1 MLGRGQA
8 GICSCRPR
16 CLWLGPDV
24 SQNNANV
31 TRDHLAVLTEAVAG
45 DIVVGAGSA
54 TWLLEG
60 RVAAVSRLWI
70 KG

>member
-1 MLGRGQA
+1 M
-8 GICSCRPR
+8 
-16 CLWLGPDV
+16 
-24 SQNNANV
+24 
-31 TRDHLAVLTEAVAG
+31 THDHLAVLAEAVAG

-60 RVAAVSRLWI
+60 RVAAVPRLWI